1 MWRASANN
9 AYSVTQHPPSA
20 ARRSI
25 HRARPYPGATVTV
38 LRPTVSAK
46 GQLCRSAPASGP
58 RLTPSS
64 PALAGPRGRLPTMSA
79 QANCDGLSLPPVH
92 HSDPAG
98 LRVAGPRGLLPT
110 MSAQANCDGC
120 ACLRPASPQAQWSG
134 RPQCPIHQGL
144 TVSGFACL
152 RFVAHSLLAG
162 PRGRLLPVSAQA
174 NGDGPSLPPLCNPL
188 PLRKGQVSAC
198 ACLRPVQHLY
208 HPLRA
213 RLAVSGPGQVARAG
227 CRTGQG
233 TVTCAWSGS
242 SASHPTRNRMGGFD
256 RLSRTVSVS
265 DPRL

>member
-1 MWRASANN
+1 M
-9 AYSVTQHPPSA
+9 THQ
-20 ARRSI
+20 RSI
-25 HRARPYPGATVTV
+25 HRARPYQGATGTV
-38 LRPTVSAK
+38 LQGQAAHSVRQLGAK

-144 TVSGFACL
+144 TVSVFACL

-174 NGDGPSLPPLCNPL
+174 NGDGPSLPPLRNPL
-188 PLRKGQVSAC
+188 PPRKGQVSAC

-213 RLAVSGPGQVARAG
+213 RLAVSGQVARAG

-233 TVTCAWSGS
+233 RRHADTVTCAWSGN
-242 SASHPTRNRMGGFD
+242 SASHPTRNRLG
-256 RLSRTVSVS
+256 RL
-265 DPRL
+265 